1 MSESTYEKKKDK
13 KPGLYT
19 QWFLQLNTDGS
30 KLPSQMKELRQ
41 LCLEECSSRASH
53 TWPVPLSS
61 PSHLSVP
68 TVAAKYPDK
77 ILVVIIVTIVN
88 RIVNTCWGS
97 ADLWVR
103 NTVLLVVGLMT
114 FWNQA
119 GCIHLLSSFLLHC
132 PLSCPERH
140 KDKGL
145 STVLQVL
152 SLLVISNVPIPLLLG
167 ALLPSSPII
176 THRDVLWLIIACP

>member
-1 MSESTYEKKKDK
+1 MSKSTYEKKKDK

-30 KLPSQMKELRQ
+30 KLPSQMKQLRQ

-77 ILVVIIVTIVN
+77 ILVIIVTIVN

-103 NTVLLVVGLMT
+103 NTVLLLASWHSGIRLVVSIC
-114 FWNQA
+114 F
-119 GCIHLLSSFLLHC
+119 LLSSYIA
-132 PLSCPERH
+132 PSVALS
-140 KDKGL
+140 
-145 STVLQVL
+145 STRTRA
-152 SLLVISNVPIPLLLG
+152 SLLFYRSW
-167 ALLPSSPII
+167 ASWWSQMCPSPCC
-176 THRDVLWLIIACP
+176 WGPCYPAPQ